1 MLLIVLNL
9 LKVNE
14 NYKNL
19 KNQKFMSYLGVS
31 LYLKND
37 DFFIKVSQN
46 KREF

>member
-1 MLLIVLNL
+1 MLLMYLNL

-14 NYKNL
+14 NFEKFKN
-19 KNQKFMSYLGVS
+19 KKFMSYLGVS

-37 DFFIKVSQN
+37 DFFIKVSHN